1 MALNQGEYLS
11 FADETKEADGLRLA
25 VRDALCRTDERRA
38 VFGEAVDSIK
48 HVEGGLGKYCARL
61 KVRGRERER
70 GCGGAERRLAAPPST
85 LVFPSPARCPA
96 ACRAAAWWLN
106 SSSTAASQP

>member
-1 MALNQGEYLS
+1 LRSPDRAPLPLPQARGMALNQGEYLS

-70 GCGGAERRLAAPPST
+70 ACGGAEGRLAAPPST
-85 LVFPSPARCPA
+85 LVFPSPAR
-96 ACRAAAWWLN
+96 
-106 SSSTAASQP
+106 